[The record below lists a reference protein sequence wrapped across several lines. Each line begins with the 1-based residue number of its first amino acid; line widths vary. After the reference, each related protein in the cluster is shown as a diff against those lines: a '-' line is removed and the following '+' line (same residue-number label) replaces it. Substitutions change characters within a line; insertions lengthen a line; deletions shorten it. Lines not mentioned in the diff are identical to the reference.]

1 MQTAI
6 DRLPLVEDYEEAAS
20 YSQRLEA
27 AIARIST
34 LPTAAEW
41 KMMEE
46 KKAEEEARKQAQEQ
60 QQIQDRQAQ
69 LQGYLAQER
78 MKWSIS
84 SPVVTGPGVPSGALS
99 SGTGNEKQNPAAQA
113 EGGTAE

>member
-1 MQTAI
+1 
-6 DRLPLVEDYEEAAS
+6 
-20 YSQRLEA
+20 
-27 AIARIST
+27 
-34 LPTAAEW
+34 
-41 KMMEE
+41 MMEE